1 MQNIFTSEDYV
12 YSQLADLLR
21 SQILRGDLEGKIPGV
36 RELAQHYS
44 VNFKT
49 ANKAVSLLVDE
60 ELLYRLKGKGTFVAE
75 TTPAR
80 EKHAIIGFVIT
91 DIINPY
97 FAHLAQAIQEMAHE
111 QNITVFVDTNHSSTD
126 RLKQIL
132 TTYRRRNVQL
142 VIVHGGVVRH
152 ASALEVLTDSGFP
165 LVGIHTHLQ
174 TIDDVWPDVR
184 SGAQLASEH
193 LIAQCGVNIG
203 LVSGSDDPVRETG
216 RFEGFRDAI
225 HSHGE
230 SVDFRYVVGTEP
242 TYRGGHQAVLDML
255 DQDGLPR
262 GLLFYNQ
269 IMAMGAVSALLSR
282 GIRVP
287 NDIAIASIDDSIYE
301 AQMLV
306 PTTTVALPF
315 DKTAMH
321 TLDLSRRRIT
331 TPEAAPMSIRV
342 MPHLIVRQSSSV
354 ESVVGIPTSEQ
365 KTATLDTLFTSR

>member
-1 MQNIFTSEDYV
+1 MYTAN
-12 YSQLADLLR
+12 
-21 SQILRGDLEGKIPGV
+21 SQICYDLRYCVGIL
-36 RELAQHYS
+36 
-44 VNFKT
+44 
-49 ANKAVSLLVDE
+49 KARSPVFENWLNSIQSTSKPPTRPSLCLST
-60 ELLYRLKGKGTFVAE
+60 RNCSTGLKGKGTFVAE

-132 TTYRRRNVQL
+132 NTYRRRNVQL

-152 ASALEVLTDSGFP
+152 ASALDALSDSGFP

-184 SGAQLASEH
+184 SGAQLATEH

-255 DQDGLPR
+255 DQDGLPK

-269 IMAMGAVSALLSR
+269 IMAMGGVSALLSR
-282 GIRVP
+282 GIQVP
-287 NDIAIASIDDSIYE
+287 GRYR
-301 AQMLV
+301 
-306 PTTTVALPF
+306 
-315 DKTAMH
+315 H
-321 TLDLSRRRIT
+321 
-331 TPEAAPMSIRV
+331 
-342 MPHLIVRQSSSV
+342 RQH
-354 ESVVGIPTSEQ
+354 
-365 KTATLDTLFTSR
+365 

>member
-12 YSQLADLLR
+12 YNQLADLLR
-21 SQILRGDLEGKIPGV
+21 SQILRGDLEGKIPGI
-36 RELAQHYS
+36 RELAQQYS

-60 ELLYRLKGKGTFVAE
+60 KLLYRLKGRGTFVAE
-75 TTPAR
+75 TTASR

-111 QNITVFVDTNHSSTD
+111 QNISVFVDTNHSSTD

-132 TTYRRRNVQL
+132 NTYRRRNVQL

-152 ASALEVLTDSGFP
+152 ASALDALMDSSFP
-165 LVGIHTHLQ
+165 IVGIHTHLQ

-184 SGAQLASEH
+184 SGAQLATEH
-193 LIAQCGVNIG
+193 LITGCGINIG

-225 HSHGE
+225 HSTGNT
-230 SVDFRYVVGTEP
+230 VDFRFVVETEP

-255 DQDGLPR
+255 DQNGLPKA
-262 GLLFYNQ
+262 LLFYNQ
-269 IMAMGAVSALLSR
+269 IMAMGGVSALLSR
-282 GIRVP
+282 GIQVP
-287 NDIAIASIDDSIYE
+287 GDVAIASIDDSINE

-315 DKTAMH
+315 DKTASH
-321 TLDLSRRRIT
+321 TLDLARRRMT
-331 TPEAAPMSIRV
+331 NPAAAPMSIRV
-342 MPHLIVRQSSSV
+342 MPRLIVRESSLAGLAVDASV
-354 ESVVGIPTSEQ
+354 SSGE
-365 KTATLDTLFTSR
+365 R